1 MHGYD
6 DARVG
11 CWVLANPINH
21 LLCSGIVGLSSRPV
35 LLGSRSIVV
44 AGISINRDDMI
55 PMYRTARSLSVVR
68 SCPQSSITN
77 MSSIVLEHPA
87 IGSITGKLRDGVAQ
101 FWGIQY
107 ATLNDRFALPEVV
120 QYDKTGLEALDLGS
134 VTSVLSGAPHTL
146 LTSPGHR
153 LSGLPPQWT
162 GKWNISSSLSR
173 NLHTLAPASSMA

>member
-35 LLGSRSIVV
+35 LLGSRIIVV

-68 SCPQSSITN
+68 SCPPILHYKH
-77 MSSIVLEHPA
+77 VE
-87 IGSITGKLRDGVAQ
+87 
-101 FWGIQY
+101 
-107 ATLNDRFALPEVV
+107 
-120 QYDKTGLEALDLGS
+120 
-134 VTSVLSGAPHTL
+134 
-146 LTSPGHR
+146 HR
-153 LSGLPPQWT
+153 LGTPSHWQHH
-162 GKWNISSSLSR
+162 R
-173 NLHTLAPASSMA
+173 EAA